1 VDNLNGTK
9 LGNKNI
15 TCCRAQKR
23 FERENRLKR
32 EWEQQKFNK
41 YHGINLYV
49 KHIEDEVDEEMLRKE
64 FAVYGEIRSCKI
76 ATDAQGNS
84 KGFGFVCFS
93 SPEEAQKAI
102 MGLNSKMLP
111 GQKKPLFVALHES
124 KEARKQKLS
133 HRHNLSITKGVRG
146 LQQQVY
152 PTPQGAQ
159 PMFYPSGS
167 PGFIYPQQVMPMQ
180 QRGWSAAPS
189 QFQQM
194 APNNFVSGLV
204 GQRPGARGGASAQGN
219 VSGNVGG
226 SIGSTGA
233 NRDVSAS
240 GRAQQQQQ
248 QRTNN
253 RQQQGIRRGQQ
264 QPIVGQMDGSI
275 ELTMAQLSQFPQEQ
289 QKLLL
294 GERLYPLIV
303 PSQGNLAG
311 KITGMFLDSGWSTE
325 ELLSLIHDD
334 NKLQQKIQNAIEV
347 LQRAQEEQ

>member
-1 VDNLNGTK
+1 
-9 LGNKNI
+9 
-15 TCCRAQKR
+15 
-23 FERENRLKR
+23 
-32 EWEQQKFNK
+32 
-41 YHGINLYV
+41 
-49 KHIEDEVDEEMLRKE
+49 
-64 FAVYGEIRSCKI
+64 
-76 ATDAQGNS
+76 
-84 KGFGFVCFS
+84 
-93 SPEEAQKAI
+93 
-102 MGLNSKMLP
+102 
-111 GQKKPLFVALHES
+111 LFVALHES